1 MSMKLINYL
10 GMGAIAALLPV
21 NAQTPASSP
30 EQVRVVVDVAH
41 GFSFYASWRLNGH
54 YFEEAKKGV
63 NYGNLYDINPALIN
77 AVILPDCD
85 NQVEYNARDEAYLTK
100 LMQDGGM
107 VLLLG
112 NAGRVNQNAFA
123 QKFGVKF
130 AAPASGAIKASAKLG
145 IDAPIEGGARN
156 ILEFSVPTQWDVL
169 MTDAKGAPVM
179 ARKKIGKGYLIVAP
193 RGIMGSHP
201 DTMDKPNAE
210 WLSKL
215 VQNHVGA
222 KLLADVNTPM
232 PKMGDRK
239 MGHIDKQGGVT
250 FHYSDY
256 MEKSFSAMQEIAQ
269 ECVPLVENRM
279 GVKLSDGMGSAIGLL
294 ATGGGGYSSGPYIGL
309 AAFWE
314 GFPESRHGMYEFI
327 THEFTH
333 SWVLPHPEVWNE
345 PIATYVGDLVMIDA
359 GYPEEGKRRIAHM
372 IKRASDIDPS
382 MSLYNIDGKASKAGL
397 ADLNKEQA
405 LAMHWGKTFWLFE
418 ELTKQDSK
426 ALAKYFQAK
435 RAYLPNDLGR
445 RYSIDDTFAL
455 ISIALEKDM
464 FDFANK
470 QGFQADAS
478 KAHPALIAQMKKSIP
493 AS

>member
-10 GMGAIAALLPV
+10 GMGAIVALLPV

-30 EQVRVVVDVAH
+30 EQVRVVTDVAH

-54 YFEEAKKGV
+54 YFSESKKGV
-63 NYGNLYDINPALIN
+63 NYGNLYDIDPALIN

-100 LMQDGGM
+100 LMQAGGM

-112 NAGRVNQNAFA
+112 DAGRVNQNAFA

-130 AAPASGAIKASAKLG
+130 AAPASGAIKAAAKFG
-145 IDAPIEGGARN
+145 IDAPIKGSARN
-156 ILEFSVPTQWDVL
+156 ILEFTTPDQWDIL
-169 MTDAKGAPVM
+169 MTDAKDAPVT
-179 ARKKIGKGYLIVAP
+179 ALKKIGKGYLIVAP
-193 RGIMGSHP
+193 RGILGSHP
-201 DTMDKPNAE
+201 DTMDNPNAAWVGE
-210 WLSKL
+210 L

-222 KLLADVNTPM
+222 KVLADVNTPM
-232 PKMGDRK
+232 PKMSDRV
-239 MGHIDKQGGVT
+239 MGNIDKQGGVT

-256 MEKSFSAMQEIAQ
+256 MKKSFAAMQAIAQ
-269 ECVPLVENRM
+269 ECAPMVERRM
-279 GVKLSDGMGSAIGLL
+279 GVKLSGGMGSSIGLL

-359 GYPEEGKRRIAHM
+359 GYPEEGKRRIANM
-372 IKRASDIDPS
+372 IKRATDIDPS
-382 MSLYNIDGKASKAGL
+382 MTLYSIEGKPAKAGL
-397 ADLNKEQA
+397 PALNRAQF

-418 ELTKQDSK
+418 ELTKQDTK

-435 RAYLPNDLGR
+435 RAYLPDDLGR
-445 RYSIDDTFAL
+445 SYSIDDTFAL

-464 FDFANK
+464 FAFGNK
-470 QGFQADAS
+470 YGFQVDAS
-478 KAHPALIAQMKKSIP
+478 KAYPALIKQMKKSIP
-493 AS
+493 TS

>member
-1 MSMKLINYL
+1 MKLINYL
-10 GMGAIAALLPV
+10 GMGVIAALLPL

-30 EQVRVVVDVAH
+30 LQVRVVTDVAH

-54 YFEEAKKGV
+54 YFAENQKGV
-63 NYGNLYDINPALIN
+63 NYGNLYDIDASLIN

-85 NQVEYNARDEAYLTK
+85 NQVQYNAKDEVYLTK
-100 LMQDGGM
+100 IMQDGGM

-112 NAGRVNQNAFA
+112 NAGRVMQNAFA

-130 AAPASGAIKASAKLG
+130 AGRASGAIKATEKFG
-145 IDAPIEGGARN
+145 INAPIEGSAQN
-156 ILEFSVPTQWDVL
+156 VLEFTTPADWDIL
-169 MTDAKGAPVM
+169 MTDAQGAPVT

-193 RGIMGSHP
+193 RRILGSHP
-201 DTMDKPNAE
+201 DTMDNPNAA
-210 WLSKL
+210 WVNKL

-222 KLLADVNTPM
+222 KVLADVNTPM
-232 PKMGDRK
+232 PAMSDRI

-256 MEKSFSAMQEIAQ
+256 MKDSFEAMQAIAQ
-269 ECVPLVENRM
+269 ECTPMVEKHM
-279 GVKLSDGMGSAIGLL
+279 GVKLSKGMGSAIGLL
-294 ATGGGGYSSGPYIGL
+294 ATGGGGYSSGTYIGL

-359 GYPEEGKRRIAHM
+359 GYPEEGRRRIAKT

-382 MSLYNIDGKASKAGL
+382 MTLYSIEGVPAKKGL
-397 ADLNKEQA
+397 APLNREQY
-405 LAMHWGKTFWLFE
+405 LAIHWGKTFWLFD
-418 ELTKQDSK
+418 ELSKQDSK
-426 ALAKYFQAK
+426 FLAKYFQAK

-445 RYSIDDTFAL
+445 SYSMDDTFTL
-455 ISIALEKDM
+455 ISIALKKDM
-464 FDFANK
+464 FTFGHK
-470 QGFQADAS
+470 YGFNVDAS
-478 KAHPALIAQMKKSIP
+478 KAHPVLIEQMKKSLT